1 MAREYPPLLIAVII
15 CVLMTV
21 FAATHALL
29 ANEGTPPPGPP
40 APPPTTP
47 AGTPGTPVAT
57 GAPVQVASRTFSI
70 SVTPSSAT
78 ARPGDT
84 VRFTLTVH
92 PEDGFAAPIE
102 VKVTATALGGVYRD
116 NHDLG
121 TISVPYPPL
130 TYEVVAPDLPP
141 LVSTATV
148 DAVVTATGGG
158 TVRTER
164 VQLVIRR

>member
-1 MAREYPPLLIAVII
+1 MAREYPPLLTAVII

-21 FAATHALL
+21 FAVAYALL
-29 ANEGTPPPGPP
+29 ANEGTPPP
-40 APPPTTP
+40 APPP

-70 SVTPSSAT
+70 SVAPSSAT

-92 PEDGFAAPIE
+92 PEGGFSAPIDLS
-102 VKVTATALGGVYRD
+102 VSATALGGVYRE
-116 NHDLG
+116 NRDLG
-121 TISVPYPPL
+121 TISAPYPPL
-130 TYEVVAPDLPP
+130 TYEAAAPDLPP
-141 LVSTATV
+141 FVSTATV

-158 TVRTER
+158 IVRTER
-164 VQLVIRR
+164 VQVVIRR